1 MAEVLHSLVSTDEL
15 YARASG
21 GRGGFGPDLMSLVD
35 GDAAQSVQVPL
46 IALYV
51 ELGMHTNAAA
61 VTDKN
66 GQRYTIMR
74 VLRALWEI
82 PRVWAALEALAAAS
96 AGTASAAAGA
106 ASSSAAA
113 PAVSKA
119 DADAFGA
126 FAETL
131 VKEAVFLLNDALGRL
146 TDVHSRQVRMIAHL

>member
-1 MAEVLHSLVSTDEL
+1 
-15 YARASG
+15 
-21 GRGGFGPDLMSLVD
+21 MSLVD

-96 AGTASAAAGA
+96 AGTANGPAA

-146 TDVHSRQVRMIAHL
+146 TDVHSRQVRMIAQP

>member
-1 MAEVLHSLVSTDEL
+1 M
-15 YARASG
+15 
-21 GRGGFGPDLMSLVD
+21 
-35 GDAAQSVQVPL
+35 PL

-74 VLRALWEI
+74 VLRALWDT
-82 PRVWAALEALAAAS
+82 PRVRKALEALAAAS
-96 AGTASAAAGA
+96 AASAAPSPAASAAAASASSA
-106 ASSSAAA
+106 ASSSSSANLAANV
-113 PAVSKA
+113 PRA

-131 VKEAVFLLNDALGRL
+131 VRAPLSALGDFSAKFAETSSQVKEAVFLLNDALGRL
-146 TDVHSRQVRMIAHL
+146 TDVHSRQVRH